1 MYSNIKVYQTYLVTS
16 IKVGCATRS
25 LYASSGPKAER
36 VPTNNQRGWGSGP
49 CRLWGDLDKA
59 RHIVPTALLVRV
71 QRFRNDLYKAVK
83 GPSTRP
89 IVPLDDRWVILT
101 TSKAFHYFRARRDEI
116 RFAFDPTKFVNK
128 ITVEDRVS
136 DSLWNIILKRY
147 FTKFGQ
153 KFRVWPKEF
162 PKRFPKL
169 VISVTLCQKFWSD
182 LKIFR
187 MEIKNASTTSSK
199 SN

>member
-1 MYSNIKVYQTYLVTS
+1 MS
-16 IKVGCATRS
+16 
-25 LYASSGPKAER
+25 
-36 VPTNNQRGWGSGP
+36 
-49 CRLWGDLDKA
+49 RLG
-59 RHIVPTALLVRV
+59 
-71 QRFRNDLYKAVK
+71 RFRQ
-83 GPSTRP
+83 GPSYSPNRLVSQSATLKEWSVQDCKRAEHKTYS
-89 IVPLDDRWVILT
+89 PLGARWVILT

-116 RFAFDPTKFVNK
+116 RFAFDPPKFIDK

-136 DSLWNIILKRY
+136 DSLWYIILKRY
-147 FTKFGQ
+147 FTEFGQ
-153 KFRVWPKEF
+153 KFRVWPKEL

-187 MEIKNASTTSSK
+187 MEIKNASTTSNK